1 MEYLHYKQIV
11 HRDLK
16 SSNIFLTSEKND
28 AENSV
33 KIGDFGLAKSKKSSK
48 SIKRNHSP
56 TGTLY
61 WMAPEIFNP
70 GKANRNPYTQAS
82 DVYAFGIVLYEIF
95 SGQLPYTDRKDL
107 RPGMINFWG

>member
-33 KIGDFGLAKSKKSSK
+33 KIGDFGLAKSKKC
-48 SIKRNHSP
+48 
-56 TGTLY
+56 
-61 WMAPEIFNP
+61 EDIF
-70 GKANRNPYTQAS
+70 K
-82 DVYAFGIVLYEIF
+82 FGII
-95 SGQLPYTDRKDL
+95 
-107 RPGMINFWG
+107 